1 MRRLLGFSLGLS
13 AALIAGVLLLVQFSR
28 GQAAVVATRP
38 TRVKPTGTSTP
49 TPFQPVTSTPTYL
62 PTAMP
67 TATASPTPQPPTPT
81 SPPPTPTLPPAA
93 MISEIRG
100 RYQAFTLDCESRSA
114 VDWAAYFGLT
124 IDEVEFLNALPRS
137 DNPEVGF
144 VGDVNAPWGQIPPNP
159 YGVHARPVARL
170 LRAYGAKADAV
181 YGMSWDALRAEIA
194 AGHPVIVW
202 VIGRVGRGTP
212 IPYTASDG
220 GRTIVARFEHTV
232 IVIGYDKT
240 SVTVL
245 DGAGVYARSINDFL
259 DSWGVL
265 GNMAIV
271 YRP

>member
-1 MRRLLGFSLGLS
+1 MRRLVGFVLGMSI
-13 AALIAGVLLLVQFSR
+13 ALVAGVLLLGQFSR
-28 GQAAVVATRP
+28 GQAAAATARP
-38 TRVKPTGTSTP
+38 TRVQFTATATS
-49 TPFQPVTSTPTYL
+49 TPFQPVMSTPTYQ
-62 PTAMP
+62 PTVMP
-67 TATASPTPQPPTPT
+67 TATGSPTPLPPTPT
-81 SPPPTPTLPPAA
+81 SPLPTPTPPPAA

-124 IDEVEFLNALPRS
+124 IDEIDFLNALPRS
-137 DNPEVGF
+137 DNPEEGF

-181 YGMSWDALRAEIA
+181 YGMSWEALQSEIA

-212 IPYTASDG
+212 VPYTAVDG
-220 GRTIVARFEHTV
+220 RRTTVARFEHTV
-232 IVIGYDKT
+232 IVVGYDKT

-245 DGAGVYARSINDFL
+245 DGASVYARSINDFL
-259 DSWGVL
+259 DSWEVL